1 MQGNTVLTQ
10 DAPALGSNS
19 HQLQGGTKQVSK
31 QAPKPSF
38 SLPSL
43 GGKASQ
49 QGKKVKGQAKQA
61 SKQAS
66 KPSFSLPSLGGQ
78 ASQVGKTAK
87 IKAGSV
93 PQKAKKAV
101 SSGTSFFGT
110 GSTRGKTAP
119 AKAGASLGTRSTRPG
134 DCLHIPCNVV
144 LHTHIVWQLQIYL
157 KICSCQPGVVRLWCC

>member
-1 MQGNTVLTQ
+1 M
-10 DAPALGSNS
+10 
-19 HQLQGGTKQVSK
+19 SK
-31 QAPKPSF
+31 QAPKPTF

-49 QGKKVKGQAKQA
+49 QGKKLKGQAKQA

-66 KPSFSLPSLGGQ
+66 KPTFSLPSVGGK

-101 SSGTSFFGT
+101 SSSTSFFGT
-110 GSTRGKTAP
+110 GSTRGKSAS
-119 AKAGASLGTRSTRPG
+119 AKAGASLGTRSTRPSN
-134 DCLHIPCNVV
+134 CLHILCQCCAAYACFMTPCIKVCNH
-144 LHTHIVWQLQIYL
+144 LPGFGQLL
-157 KICSCQPGVVRLWCC
+157 